1 MYSLLCG
8 EVQSFKFSSP
18 RLDIFCNPDLVI
30 YHTFFFKIKIY
41 VYKLELD
48 LNDSEPF
55 PFSFGA
61 LMNFQLQGKE
71 MKISLGEMHF
81 SSFVYSFASLES
93 ILKHA
98 FGLKNVQLSFS
109 AESSLSSFDLLIDSC
124 FWLQIDLSKTRNIE
138 EVGIRGLLIMEHWFT
153 RGKRS

>member
-1 MYSLLCG
+1 M
-8 EVQSFKFSSP
+8 
-18 RLDIFCNPDLVI
+18 
-30 YHTFFFKIKIY
+30 T
-41 VYKLELD
+41 
-48 LNDSEPF
+48 EPF

-98 FGLKNVQLSFS
+98 FGLKN
-109 AESSLSSFDLLIDSC
+109 
-124 FWLQIDLSKTRNIE
+124 IDLSKTRNIE

-153 RGKRS
+153 QGKCSAHFFMEQLGNSADAKLSMVDGVIYNVSSNPNGLSF